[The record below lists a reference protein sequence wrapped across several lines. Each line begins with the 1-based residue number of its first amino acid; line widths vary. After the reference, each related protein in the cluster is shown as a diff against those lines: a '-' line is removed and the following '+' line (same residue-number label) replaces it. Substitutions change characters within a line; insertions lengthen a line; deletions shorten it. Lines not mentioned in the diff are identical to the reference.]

1 MRGEGDLGG
10 CRDEGVGVG
19 MDGRDEAWGRG
30 GVGARGGVVVR
41 PAWRACAL
49 GGRVDTLVFTRL
61 VPSHACSARLGEQS
75 LGLG

>member
-1 MRGEGDLGG
+1 MWEGWFDEMGG
-10 CRDEGVGVG
+10 RVGVWET
-19 MDGRDEAWGRG
+19 RGRG
-30 GVGARGGVVVR
+30 RGSGGARGGVVVR